1 MLTDAILGGKC
12 VLSSSMSVIL
22 HVHRTADAAINWAEI
37 WWEWRPQILWSLAF
51 QSEAMQWHGST
62 VRCCTLLVNLKCLAG
77 ASVIAQY
84 YN

>member
-37 WWEWRPQILWSLAF
+37 W
-51 QSEAMQWHGST
+51 
-62 VRCCTLLVNLKCLAG
+62 
-77 ASVIAQY
+77 
-84 YN
+84 